1 MPVSEK
7 LVQAGLLG
15 DAVDAGPALIFVAD
29 DEMRY
34 VAVNQTAC
42 DILGYSREELLG
54 MRVTDVA
61 TSEDSPDLYEQLMAD
76 RRISGRTVIAT
87 KAGQLLRFDYRAS
100 ETTMAA
106 MRFYVSIGFVER
118 ET

>member
-1 MPVSEK
+1 MPVAEK

-15 DAVDAGPALIFVAD
+15 DAVDGGPALIFVAD

-42 DILGYSREELLG
+42 TVLGYTRDELLA

-61 TSEDSPDLYEQLMAD
+61 TDGDASDLYDQLMAD
-76 RRISGRTVIAT
+76 RRISGRTGIAT
-87 KAGQLLRFDYRAS
+87 KDGRLLRFDYRAS
-100 ETTMAA
+100 ETTMAG
-106 MRFYVSIGFVER
+106 MRFYVAIGFVS
-118 ET
+118 

>member
-15 DAVDAGPALIFVAD
+15 DAVDGGPALIFVAD

-42 DILGYSREELLG
+42 DVLGYTREELLG

-61 TSEDSPDLYEQLMAD
+61 TSEEAPGLYEQLMAD
-76 RRISGRTVIAT
+76 RRISGRTELAT
-87 KAGQLLRFDYRAS
+87 KDGASLRFDYRAA
-100 ETTMAA
+100 ETTMAG
-106 MRFYVSIGFVER
+106 MRFYVSIGFAER
-118 ET
+118 ER